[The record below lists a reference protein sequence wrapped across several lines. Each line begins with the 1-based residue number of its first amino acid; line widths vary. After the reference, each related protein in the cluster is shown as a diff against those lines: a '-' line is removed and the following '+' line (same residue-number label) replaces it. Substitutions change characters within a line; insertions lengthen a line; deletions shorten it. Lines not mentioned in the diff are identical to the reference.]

1 MKIKLHF
8 GLILL
13 ISIIV
18 ISNIQFV
25 RAAGGSFQ
33 FINVYWGDDQQAEAS
48 PGNIETL
55 TVVLRYELDYSF
67 NDLLAD
73 LQFPDDFEAVG
84 GGETVTVQYT
94 GPISSGSV
102 ISLGFPVYLSEDVD
116 LGSHTAVLTLKYKRS
131 RYVNSIDTLEIVFE
145 VTGKPALR
153 LSSQEDNVY
162 EGKQTIWIEFENEGD
177 AVAHN
182 IEIGDAVAS
191 GVSTEFVA
199 PLSLGDLEPGNS
211 TVSPL
216 EIVVPRGTRGNII
229 PVTIDVSYFGPSNV
243 LYRSSEKLQL
253 LVKSTP
259 ILPLIPKLTPNELTI
274 GEHNQVNI
282 TLTNAGNHTLSNVEL
297 TLSPDNNL
305 KILSDQTIFHYDS
318 ISPTGSI
325 QVSLEIYVPSNIL
338 SPTASI
344 NLYATYFDEEVWLEQ
359 SESYALNFLLRGLID
374 ISLTDQVVIPSEPRI
389 GSPFSATI
397 TITNIGTSTAYA
409 ASASP
414 ELENLPIKTFGPK
427 SVYIGDIKLNLPTTF
442 TINLQLENT
451 TEHEIIIPVT
461 LTYMDNLRKTYDTIF
476 NIPVSIS
483 NETNAS
489 PGTPQD
495 TQRPPFRG
503 ALLIGGLVAI
513 SAVVIIVLWRRKRNR
528 GEY

>member
-1 MKIKLHF
+1 MKAKHHF
-8 GLILL
+8 GLIIL
-13 ISIIV
+13 ISIIA
-18 ISNIQFV
+18 ISNFQLV
-25 RAAGGSFQ
+25 RAAGGNFQ
-33 FINVYWGDDQQAEAS
+33 LINVYWVDNQQSEAS

-55 TVVLRYELDYSF
+55 TVVLRYELDYTF
-67 NDLLAD
+67 NSLLAD
-73 LQFPDDFEAVG
+73 LQFPEGFEAVG
-84 GGETVTVQYT
+84 GGETVTVHYM
-94 GPISSGSV
+94 GPISSGS
-102 ISLGFPVYLSEDVD
+102 IIPLEFPVYLSEDLA
-116 LGSHTAVLTLKYKRS
+116 LGSHTAVLTLEYKRS
-131 RYVNSIDTLEIVFE
+131 RYVNSIETLEIIFE
-145 VTGKPALR
+145 VTGKPDLR

-191 GVSTEFVA
+191 GVSTEFVDSS
-199 PLSLGDLEPGNS
+199 SLGDLEPGS
-211 TVSPL
+211 SVLALL
-216 EIVVPRGTRGNII
+216 EIIIPRGTSGNII

-243 LYRSSEKLQL
+243 LFLSSEKLQL

-259 ILPLIPKLTPNELTI
+259 ILPLSPKLAPNELTI

-305 KILSDQTIFHYDS
+305 KILSDQTIFNYDS
-318 ISPTGSI
+318 ISLTGSI
-325 QVSLEIYVPSNIL
+325 QVSLEIFVPSNTL

-344 NLYATYFDEEVWLEQ
+344 NLHATYFDEAVWLEH
-359 SESYALNFLLRGLID
+359 SESYTLNFLLRGLID
-374 ISLTDQVVIPSEPRI
+374 ISLTDQVVIPSAPRI

-397 TITNIGTSTAYA
+397 TITNIGTSTAFA

-414 ELENLPIKTFGPK
+414 EIENLPLKTFGPK

-461 LTYMDNLRKTYDTIF
+461 LSYMDNLRKTYETTF

-483 NETNAS
+483 QETNES
-489 PGTPQD
+489 PGTPQN
-495 TQRPPFRG
+495 TPRPPFRG
-503 ALLIGGLVAI
+503 ALLIVGLVAI
-513 SAVVIIVLWRRKRNR
+513 SSVIIIVFWLRKRN
-528 GEY
+528 